1 VANATLHMVVPQF
14 VGLPLYRLDVNVRSS
29 LVLGLVGAGGIAL
42 LINQT
47 IKSFRFDAM
56 LTHITIALVLIIMVD
71 QFSAWIRRRLAT

>member
-1 VANATLHMVVPQF
+1 
-14 VGLPLYRLDVNVRSS
+14 
-29 LVLGLVGAGGIAL
+29 VLGLVGAGGIAL

-71 QFSAWIRRRLAT
+71 QFSAWIRRRLAA